1 MTKKVTDIFSK
12 PRSFLGADD
21 ITVEEKKKLAAF
33 TQHYGFTLSTFYLRF
48 CQKGFEQWE
57 LDGINKCKKQFLDTK
72 EVSEILLQSV
82 PEDGDDGDRGYL
94 YTLAMSDQD
103 GSFYNSL
110 RLANAGLCVRFFDFM
125 NERGMSP
132 ATVVK
137 RFTSDQWK
145 PWEFIGIKN
154 LLQNFYD
161 KQ

>member
-21 ITVEEKKKLAAF
+21 ITVEEKKKLAVF

-94 YTLAMSDQD
+94 YTLAMSDQE

-110 RLANAGLCVRFFDFM
+110 RLANAGSCVRFFDFM

-137 RFTSDQWK
+137 RFTSDRWK